1 VNAVEK
7 QFSKFREAVQSALSR
22 EDRETWR
29 KQFATSLVAYAR
41 TVTSRDAF
49 LDGLDKLL
57 PHLGM
62 TKGLFRLG
70 SGSTRSTFAMPFD
83 LVLKMELDPSRFAFK
98 DGPLLEHGFLKE
110 GSGNFAE
117 IERAERLPGLVPR
130 VYGHCLRFFDH
141 AEQTLHFIVSEQVVP
156 LRRYMNAATTVFRAP
171 AEEFG
176 VRLGTNQLVLMDAG
190 GDWRDLDGDALKQL
204 ESTLAANRMSTDG
217 RIDPDALLA
226 FGECQF
232 GQFRGQSI
240 GARYGDNLEEL
251 RKVFSEHLLRFAGV
265 CSNASDLVRHL
276 AEFLPEA
283 CMRFDSRPFV
293 TGSRADAYRLPFDL
307 ALVVVHEGVRVDRL
321 QPESLSLYG
330 SEGGGAERHLPAEV
344 ILGHRATLRER
355 DAPAYKYVLEI
366 SASNRVRRNMVT
378 ATPRGALSVMVVEDP
393 RDDARKA
400 AELVR
405 IVNDRTASGSAA

>member
-1 VNAVEK
+1 MNID
-7 QFSKFREAVQSALSR
+7 FGKFRTPSQAVLSQEER
-22 EDRETWR
+22 ERWR
-29 KQFATSLVAYAR
+29 KQFATSLVAYAQ
-41 TVTSRDAF
+41 TVSSRDAF

-62 TKGLFRLG
+62 PKGLFRLG

-117 IERAERLPGLVPR
+117 IERAERFPSLVPR
-130 VYGHCLRFFDH
+130 VYGHYLRFFDH

-156 LRRYMNAATTVFRAP
+156 LRQYMNAATTVFRTP

-176 VRLGTNQLVLMDAG
+176 VRPGTNQLVLMDAG
-190 GDWRDLDGDALKQL
+190 GDWRVLDADAVKQV
-204 ESTLAANRMSTDG
+204 EGALAANRMTTEG
-217 RIDPDALLA
+217 RIDDVALLDM
-226 FGECQF
+226 GECQF

-251 RKVFSEHLLRFAGV
+251 RKVFTKHLLRFAGV
-265 CSNASDLVRHL
+265 CSNGSDLVRYL

-283 CMRFDSRPFV
+283 CMRFDSRPFI
-293 TGSRADAYRLPFDL
+293 TGSRGDAYRLPIDL
-307 ALVVVHEGVRVDRL
+307 ALVVGHRGVRVDGL

-330 SEGGGAERHLPAEV
+330 SQGGGTERHLPPEV
-344 ILGHRATLRER
+344 VLGHRTTLRER
-355 DAPAYKYVLEI
+355 GDPAYKYVLDI

-378 ATPRGALSVMVVEDP
+378 ATPRGALSVMIVEDP
-393 RDDARKA
+393 RGDAKKA
-400 AELVR
+400 AELQR
-405 IVNDRTASGSAA
+405 IVNGRTAPHKAA